1 MSRQR
6 LRAEDGFGLVE
17 LLVVILIIA
26 ILVAIALP
34 SLLNQRGK
42 AQDANAKAA
51 ATTAAKAAT
60 AFGTDSGTFDGLTA
74 DALVKIEKSLDGA
87 RNLTVTGAAK
97 TFTVQVES
105 VDGTTFTVA
114 RSAAGAVTRDC
125 APAGTG
131 GCRETTD
138 ANGNRW

>member
-17 LLVVILIIA
+17 LLVVILVIG
-26 ILVAIALP
+26 ILVTIAVP
-34 SLLNQRGK
+34 SLLNQRAK

-51 ATTAAKAAT
+51 ATTAAKAAI
-60 AFGTDSGTFDGLTA
+60 AQGTSSGTFDGITPA
-74 DALVKIEKSLDGA
+74 DLIKVEKSLDGA
-87 RNLTVTGAAK
+87 RNLAITGAGK

-105 VDGTTFTVA
+105 VDGTTFSVA
-114 RSAAGAVTRDC
+114 RTAAGELTRDC
-125 APAGTG
+125 TPAGTG
-131 GCRETTD
+131 GCRESAD

>member
-6 LRAEDGFGLVE
+6 LRAEDGLGLVE
-17 LLVVILIIA
+17 LLVVILIIGV
-26 ILVAIALP
+26 LTAIAVP

-60 AFGTDSGTFDGLTA
+60 AYGTSSGAVDGITPA
-74 DALVKIEKSLDGA
+74 DLVKIEQSLDGA
-87 RNLTVTGAAK
+87 RNLTVTGAGK

-105 VDGTTFTVA
+105 ADGTTFSVA
-114 RSAAGAVTRDC
+114 RTAAGELTRDC
-125 APAGTG
+125 TPAGTG
-131 GCRETTD
+131 GCRERAD